1 LEDAIMKTRKLR
13 NLEVSAVG
21 YGCMGLSMGYGSV
34 PERSE
39 SIRLIRQAYDWGC
52 TFFDT
57 AERYGNGDNELLVGK
72 ALQPIRDNVVLA
84 TKFLVAKTKQTST
97 REGLFEEIQSRVDAS
112 LKRLGTDHIDLYY
125 QHRVNKDIPVEDIA
139 WCMGTLIREG
149 KILAWGQSESTEEE
163 IRRAHAVTPLTA
175 IQSQYSMM
183 ERMYEKDVL
192 PTCEELGIGF
202 VAFSPLGNGFL
213 SGKYTAETTYT
224 GLDARRVITRFS
236 KENALANQPLLDLL
250 TGFAHQ
256 KGATPAQISLAWMLH
271 KKDFIVPIPG
281 SRTPERVQE
290 NLSAADVELTDT
302 EFHQLE
308 AELAKIEIHG
318 NRTDEDIA
326 KLRHMLT
333 PTILFQIFAR
343 RLRSLVLRSIGT

>member
-1 LEDAIMKTRKLR
+1 MKTRKLR
-13 NLEVSAVG
+13 DLEVSAVG
-21 YGCMGLSMGYGSV
+21 YGCMGLSQGYGSV

-57 AERYGNGDNELLVGK
+57 AEYYGNGDNELLVGE
-72 ALQPIRDNVVLA
+72 ALQPFRDHIVLA
-84 TKFLVAKTKQTST
+84 NKFHVPTTEQTST
-97 REGLFEEIQSRVDAS
+97 REGLFEAIQSHVDAS

-125 QHRVNKDIPVEDIA
+125 QGRVNKDIPVEEIA

-149 KILAWGQSESTEEE
+149 KILGWGQSQSTDEEV
-163 IRRAHAVTPLTA
+163 RRAHAVTPITA
-175 IQSQYSMM
+175 IQSQYSIM
-183 ERMYEKDVL
+183 ERMFEKEVI

-213 SGKYTAETTYT
+213 SGKYKADTTYT
-224 GLDARRVITRFS
+224 GPDIRRVITRFS
-236 KENALANQPLLDLL
+236 TENVLANQPLLDAL
-250 TGFAHQ
+250 TDVAHQ
-256 KGATPAQISLAWMLH
+256 KGATPAQIALAWMLH
-271 KKDFIVPIPG
+271 KKAFIVPIPG

-290 NLSAADVELTDT
+290 NLSAADVELTDA
-302 EFHQLE
+302 EFNQLE

-326 KLRHMLT
+326 KLRNM
-333 PTILFQIFAR
+333 
-343 RLRSLVLRSIGT
+343 V

>member
-1 LEDAIMKTRKLR
+1 MKTRKLR
-13 NLEVSAVG
+13 NLEVSAIG

-57 AERYGNGDNELLVGK
+57 AQLYGDGDNEILVGE
-72 ALQPIRDNVVLA
+72 ALQPIRDNIVLA
-84 TKFLVAKTKQTST
+84 SKFMITTTEHTST
-97 REGLFEEIQSRVDAS
+97 REGLLAEIQSRVDAS

-125 QHRVNKDIPVEDIA
+125 QHRMNKDIPVEDIA
-139 WCMGTLIREG
+139 WCMGILIREG

-175 IQSQYSMM
+175 IQSQYSIM
-183 ERMYEKDVL
+183 ERMYEKYVI

-213 SGKYTAETTYT
+213 SGKYTADTTYT
-224 GLDARRVITRFS
+224 GLDARQVITRFS
-236 KENALANQPLLDLL
+236 RENVLANQLLLDVL
-250 TGFAHQ
+250 TDIAHQ

-271 KKDFIVPIPG
+271 KKECIVPIPG
-281 SRTPERVQE
+281 SRKPGRVQE
-290 NLSAADVELTDT
+290 NLSAADVELTDA
-302 EFHQLE
+302 EFNQIE
-308 AELAKIEIHG
+308 AELATIEIHG

-326 KLRHMLT
+326 KLRDM
-333 PTILFQIFAR
+333 R
-343 RLRSLVLRSIGT
+343 